1 MVPEIVSPQVMAAEL
16 RRVASML
23 DSLPPDMTIS
33 ASLRCH
39 GSTQCDVLTLE
50 HLKAARSLM
59 DIPEAKKSK
68 GYRWLQG
75 MFGPIDI
82 SAHYAPGL
90 LGTTQRKRVVEYD
103 VERVVDLSLLD

>member
-1 MVPEIVSPQVMAAEL
+1 MIPEIVSPQVMAAEL
-16 RRVASML
+16 RRMATVL
-23 DSLPPDMTIS
+23 ESLPSDMTLS

-39 GSTQCDVLTLE
+39 GSTRGDVLTLE

-59 DIPEAKKSK
+59 DTPEAKKSK

-75 MFGPIDI
+75 MSGPIDV

-103 VERVVDLSLLD
+103 VERVVDLSRLD